1 MDGYFASRQLA
12 LRARGRCLVSLLH
25 AGEALL
31 FFRKGLLALL
41 CELLNLRTLLV
52 TTFPILRKTYS
63 ECFEVRVLRGLVIQV
78 RLKLLDQRLQ
88 KLLCKG
94 AAETITK
101 LAEKAS
107 TELLIQFPESLR
119 NHPCL

>member
-1 MDGYFASRQLA
+1 M
-12 LRARGRCLVSLLH
+12 
-25 AGEALL
+25 
-31 FFRKGLLALL
+31 
-41 CELLNLRTLLV
+41 
-52 TTFPILRKTYS
+52 
-63 ECFEVRVLRGLVIQV
+63 LRGLVIQV

-94 AAETITK
+94 AGETFAK
-101 LAEKAS
+101 LAEEAS